1 MMRKRHYIILAIVAV
16 GLLVCAAVVLRP
28 RQLPLEECSQLYRD
42 YADNPHVTVA
52 FIKDFPV
59 NDTLRV
65 DVTTLQ
71 ATTDS
76 AWYAL
81 LQDFG
86 APEELIEMYKSDREF
101 FEGKKAKV
109 VTMFS
114 IDKNNLR
121 KRVPFN
127 DPDSR
132 IVKVS
137 YEKMSLCVFNTENEN
152 IKKTIKSNEIIN
164 LKTKNDESE
173 IQKIGTPHSA
183 DSGRCRLPERK

>member
-1 MMRKRHYIILAIVAV
+1 MRQRHYIILAIVAV

-59 NDTLRV
+59 NDTLRA

-76 AWYAL
+76 AWYTL
-81 LQDFG
+81 LADFG
-86 APEELIEMYKSDREF
+86 SPEEIIELYKSDKEAFVGKGHHTIIF
-101 FEGKKAKV
+101 F
-109 VTMFS
+109 F
-114 IDKNNLR
+114 IDKNNPQ
-121 KRVPFN
+121 KRLPRN

-132 IVKVS
+132 LVIGS
-137 YEKMSLCVFNTENEN
+137 HEKKSLLLFLAED
-152 IKKTIKSNEIIN
+152 KTIKDAIGLGEVHKLN
-164 LKTKNDESE
+164 KKNKQTS
-173 IQKIGTPHSA
+173 QSH
-183 DSGRCRLPERK
+183 R